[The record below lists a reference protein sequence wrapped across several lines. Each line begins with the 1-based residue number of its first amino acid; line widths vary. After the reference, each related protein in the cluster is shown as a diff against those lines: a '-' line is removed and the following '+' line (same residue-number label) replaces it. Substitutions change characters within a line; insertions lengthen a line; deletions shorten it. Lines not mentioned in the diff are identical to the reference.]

1 MAGEK
6 TMTEIVVIMMCDVC
20 VLVCFVVSGVVPPG
34 FSKFAGSII
43 NLGINTTLS
52 RKLLTS
58 NPDKK
63 IGQTIVIFSGRRS
76 TRVEAAHRFIIIF

>member
-1 MAGEK
+1 
-6 TMTEIVVIMMCDVC
+6 MMCDVC
-20 VLVCFVVSGVVPPG
+20 VLVCFVVSGVAPPG
-34 FSKFAGSII
+34 FSEFAGNIT

-63 IGQTIVIFSGRRS
+63 IGQTIVIFFGQRS
-76 TRVEAAHRFIIIF
+76 KMHRQTYMVHLTAKILNQIIFLI

>member
-1 MAGEK
+1 
-6 TMTEIVVIMMCDVC
+6 
-20 VLVCFVVSGVVPPG
+20 VLVFFVVSDVAPPG
-34 FSKFAGSII
+34 FSKFAGNII

-63 IGQTIVIFSGRRS
+63 IGQAIVIFSGQRS
-76 TRVEAAHRFIIIF
+76 SVLFCLEPRAKSGQKKGCRGQKAGLIATLSGC

>member
-1 MAGEK
+1 MLALRRPLSNFWQGEMAGEK

-20 VLVCFVVSGVVPPG
+20 VLVCFVVSGVKPPG
-34 FSKFAGSII
+34 FSKFAGNII
-43 NLGINTTLS
+43 NLGINTILS

-63 IGQTIVIFSGRRS
+63 
-76 TRVEAAHRFIIIF
+76 

>member
-1 MAGEK
+1 M
-6 TMTEIVVIMMCDVC
+6 IMMCDVC
-20 VLVCFVVSGVVPPG
+20 VLVCFVVSGVAPPG
-34 FSKFAGSII
+34 FSKYAGNLI

-63 IGQTIVIFSGRRS
+63 
-76 TRVEAAHRFIIIF
+76 